1 MEEGGGFTYKPIG
14 HVKSV
19 FQGKSGTPRQSG
31 LSKYARASL
40 TVNRA
45 HFNNPDH
52 SLLGLEGFSH
62 VWLLWVFHA
71 DSGVA
76 IKAKVAPPRLGGTRV
91 GVFSTRSPHRP
102 ANIGLTLAK
111 VEHVKGDTIT
121 MSGIDLIEG
130 TPVLDIKPYIPAY
143 DMVERS
149 IEDLAEED
157 DDIAAEEAEEEKT
170 LDKISKNDDQRAG
183 ELLQRLQAGE
193 EGIKVRPV
201 GEVEHRENLLDFVS
215 WATRGFTT
223 ERTGGFNAERTGGST
238 DEESGDNTRH
248 STCESLVDSSS
259 GQVKDVSTMKPDE
272 SEKVEDP
279 GETDS
284 KKEKQVYVPE
294 WIANPDADLAVVFSS
309 RAEQDLNNIDLSPCN
324 WLRSAQE
331 LRGLVTDM
339 MRADPRSVY
348 RKNRGSDR
356 LYFTTVDTVHVT
368 AWYDDSLGGMEVL
381 RLRNEAPPPPQRV
394 DGKTRLPVN
403 T

>member
-1 MEEGGGFTYKPIG
+1 MGEQENFRYKPIG

-31 LSKYARASL
+31 LSKHARASL

-76 IKAKVAPPRLGGTRV
+76 IKAKVAPPRLGGVRV

-121 MSGIDLIEG
+121 MSGIDLIDG

-143 DMVERS
+143 DTAERC
-149 IEDLAEED
+149 IEDLSEEGKID
-157 DDIAAEEAEEEKT
+157 EGEVKEEN
-170 LDKISKNDDQRAG
+170 KIGKNERAD

-201 GEVEHRENLLDFVS
+201 GEVEHRENLLDFVN
-215 WATRGFTT
+215 WATGVST
-223 ERTGGFNAERTGGST
+223 AERARESASPCRNQDASGSRQANNIGSVQSSQNTLGG
-238 DEESGDNTRH
+238 E
-248 STCESLVDSSS
+248 VKSS
-259 GQVKDVSTMKPDE
+259 GETE
-272 SEKVEDP
+272 SQEK
-279 GETDS
+279 T
-284 KKEKQVYVPE
+284 QVYVPE
-294 WIANPDADLAVVFSS
+294 WIANPDADLMVVFSS
-309 RAEQDLNNIDLSPCN
+309 RAEQDLDNIDLSPCN

-394 DGKTRLPVN
+394 DDKTGLPVN
-403 T
+403 LLQ

>member
-31 LSKYARASL
+31 LSKHARASL

-76 IKAKVAPPRLGGTRV
+76 IKAKVAPPRLSGTRV

-143 DMVERS
+143 DTVERS

-157 DDIAAEEAEEEKT
+157 DIAAEEVEEEKT
-170 LDKISKNDDQRAG
+170 LENMSKNDQRAD

-193 EGIKVRPV
+193 EGIKVKPV

-215 WATRGFTT
+215 WAT
-223 ERTGGFNAERTGGST
+223 GGSPAERTEGSIG
-238 DEESGDNTRH
+238 EESEDNTRH
-248 STCESLVDSSS
+248 STRGTRDDPEG
-259 GQVKDVSTMKPDE
+259 GQNKDVGSMKSNQSGE
-272 SEKVEDP
+272 VENP
-279 GETDS
+279 GETGR
-284 KKEKQVYVPE
+284 KEEKQVYVPD

-309 RAEQDLNNIDLSPCN
+309 RAEQDLDNIDLSPCN

-381 RLRNEAPPPPQRV
+381 RLRNQAPPPPQRV
-394 DGKTRLPVN
+394 DDKTGLPVN

>member
-1 MEEGGGFTYKPIG
+1 MGEQEDFRYKPIG

-31 LSKYARASL
+31 LSKHARASL

-76 IKAKVAPPRLGGTRV
+76 IKAKVAPPRLGGVRV
-91 GVFSTRSPHRP
+91 GVFSTRP

-121 MSGIDLIEG
+121 MSGIDLIDG

-143 DMVERS
+143 DTVDRI
-149 IEDLAEED
+149 IEDLAEEGEID
-157 DDIAAEEAEEEKT
+157 EEEAEEEKT
-170 LDKISKNDDQRAG
+170 SDKIGENDQRAD

-201 GEVEHRENLLDFVS
+201 GEVEHRENLLDFVN
-215 WATRGFTT
+215 WA
-223 ERTGGFNAERTGGST
+223 TGGST
-238 DEESGDNTRH
+238 AQTPRG
-248 STCESLVDSSS
+248 STAERAMKSTSSCESPSSS
-259 GQVKDVSTMKPDE
+259 KSGQAKDTSSME
-272 SEKVEDP
+272 SNQTILGGELGSS
-279 GETDS
+279 GETES
-284 KKEKQVYVPE
+284 QEKAQVYVPE
-294 WIANPDADLAVVFSS
+294 WIANPDADLMVVFSS
-309 RAEQDLNNIDLSPCN
+309 RAEQDLDNIDLSPCN

-356 LYFTTVDTVHVT
+356 LYFTSVDTVHVT

-381 RLRNEAPPPPQRV
+381 RLRNQAPPPPQRV
-394 DGKTRLPVN
+394 DDKTGLPVN
-403 T
+403 S

>member
-1 MEEGGGFTYKPIG
+1 MEEGVTFNYKPIG

-31 LSKYARASL
+31 LSKHARASL
-40 TVNRA
+40 TVNRS

-52 SLLGLEGFSH
+52 SLIGLEGFSH

-111 VEHVKGDTIT
+111 VEEVKGDTVT
-121 MSGIDLIEG
+121 LSGIDLING

-143 DMVERS
+143 DTVDRS
-149 IEDLAEED
+149 LEDLAEEEKVED
-157 DDIAAEEAEEEKT
+157 EAEVET
-170 LDKISKNDDQRAG
+170 TDQQAG

-193 EGIKVRPV
+193 EGLKVRPV
-201 GEVEHRENLLDFVS
+201 GKAEHRENLLDFVN
-215 WATRGFTT
+215 WATGSSDKKTVDDLKQPICGDQDNEKGELNDAATAVTT
-223 ERTGGFNAERTGGST
+223 NNVNEKSY
-238 DEESGDNTRH
+238 DE
-248 STCESLVDSSS
+248 
-259 GQVKDVSTMKPDE
+259 
-272 SEKVEDP
+272 
-279 GETDS
+279 
-284 KKEKQVYVPE
+284 VYVPE
-294 WIANPDADLAVVFSS
+294 WIANPEADLRVAFSS
-309 RAEQDLNNIDLSPCN
+309 RAEQDLEKIDLSSCN
-324 WLRSAQE
+324 WLRSPQE
-331 LRGLVTDM
+331 LKGLVMDM
-339 MRADPRSVY
+339 MKADPRSVY

-381 RLRNEAPPPPQRV
+381 RLRNQPPPPPRRV
-394 DGKTRLPVN
+394 DDKTGLPVN
-403 T
+403 TG

>member
-31 LSKYARASL
+31 LSKHARASL

-121 MSGIDLIEG
+121 MSGIDLIDG

-143 DMVERS
+143 DTVDRS
-149 IEDLAEED
+149 IEDLADEED
-157 DDIAAEEAEEEKT
+157 DITAEDIEEEKT
-170 LDKISKNDDQRAG
+170 LDKISKNDQRAG

-215 WATRGFTT
+215 WAT
-223 ERTGGFNAERTGGST
+223 GGCNAEGTEGST
-238 DEESGDNTRH
+238 GEGAEESANSIRNSSCGDR
-248 STCESLVDSSS
+248 DGPRS
-259 GQVKDVSTMKPDE
+259 GQAKDVSTMK
-272 SEKVEDP
+272 SNQSGKVEHP
-279 GETDS
+279 GETGS
-284 KKEKQVYVPE
+284 KEDKQVYVPE

-309 RAEQDLNNIDLSPCN
+309 RAEQDLINIDLSPCN
-324 WLRSAQE
+324 WLRSAEE

-381 RLRNEAPPPPQRV
+381 FSLNILFDSQSLLSFTISYLA
-394 DGKTRLPVN
+394 D
-403 T
+403 

>member
-1 MEEGGGFTYKPIG
+1 MGQEDFRYKPIG

-31 LSKYARASL
+31 LSKHARASL

-52 SLLGLEGFSH
+52 SLPGLEGFSH

-76 IKAKVAPPRLGGTRV
+76 IKAKVAPPRLGGVRV

-121 MSGIDLIEG
+121 MSGIDLIDG

-143 DMVERS
+143 DAVDRS
-149 IEDLAEED
+149 IEDLAEEGEID
-157 DDIAAEEAEEEKT
+157 VEEAEEEKT
-170 LDKISKNDDQRAG
+170 SDKISENDQRAD

-201 GEVEHRENLLDFVS
+201 GEVEHRENLLDFVN
-215 WATRGFTT
+215 WA
-223 ERTGGFNAERTGGST
+223 TGGST
-238 DEESGDNTRH
+238 AERAMK
-248 STCESLVDSSS
+248 STSSCESPSSS
-259 GQVKDVSTMKPDE
+259 KSGQAKDTSSME
-272 SEKVEDP
+272 SNQTLLGGELGSS
-279 GETDS
+279 GETES
-284 KKEKQVYVPE
+284 QAKTQVYVPE
-294 WIANPDADLAVVFSS
+294 WIANPDADLMVVFSS
-309 RAEQDLNNIDLSPCN
+309 RAEQDLDNIDLSPCN

-356 LYFTTVDTVHVT
+356 LYFTSVDTVHVT

-381 RLRNEAPPPPQRV
+381 RLRNQAPPPPQRV
-394 DGKTRLPVN
+394 DDKTGLPVN
-403 T
+403 S

>member
-1 MEEGGGFTYKPIG
+1 MGEQEDFRYKPIG

-31 LSKYARASL
+31 LSKHARASL

-76 IKAKVAPPRLGGTRV
+76 IKAKVAPPRLGGVRV

-121 MSGIDLIEG
+121 MSGIDLIDG

-143 DMVERS
+143 DAVDRS
-149 IEDLAEED
+149 IEDLAEEGEID
-157 DDIAAEEAEEEKT
+157 VEEAEEEKT
-170 LDKISKNDDQRAG
+170 SDKISENDQRAD

-201 GEVEHRENLLDFVS
+201 GEVEHRENLLDFVN
-215 WATRGFTT
+215 WA
-223 ERTGGFNAERTGGST
+223 TGGST
-238 DEESGDNTRH
+238 AQTTRG
-248 STCESLVDSSS
+248 STAERAMKSTSSCESPSSS
-259 GQVKDVSTMKPDE
+259 KSGQAKDTSSME
-272 SEKVEDP
+272 SNQTILGGELGSS
-279 GETDS
+279 GETES
-284 KKEKQVYVPE
+284 QEKTQVYVPE
-294 WIANPDADLAVVFSS
+294 WIANPDADLMVVFSS
-309 RAEQDLNNIDLSPCN
+309 RAEQDLDNIDLSPCN

-356 LYFTTVDTVHVT
+356 LYFTSVDTVHVT

-381 RLRNEAPPPPQRV
+381 RLRNQAPPPPQRV
-394 DGKTRLPVN
+394 DDKTGLPVN
-403 T
+403 S

>member
-1 MEEGGGFTYKPIG
+1 MG
-14 HVKSV
+14 
-19 FQGKSGTPRQSG
+19 
-31 LSKYARASL
+31 ASL
-40 TVNRA
+40 KVNRA

-76 IKAKVAPPRLGGTRV
+76 IKAKVAPPRLGGVRV

-121 MSGIDLIEG
+121 MSGIDLIDG

-143 DMVERS
+143 DTVERS
-149 IEDLAEED
+149 IEDLAKGGLMD
-157 DDIAAEEAEEEKT
+157 EEEKT
-170 LDKISKNDDQRAG
+170 LDKIGNDDQRTDG
-183 ELLQRLQAGE
+183 LLLRLQAGE
-193 EGIKVRPV
+193 ERIKVRPV
-201 GEVEHRENLLDFVS
+201 GEAEHRENLLDFVN
-215 WATRGFTT
+215 WATGASSAQA
-223 ERTGGFNAERTGGST
+223 TGVSTAETNVISTAERARGGNSSCRSL
-238 DEESGDNTRH
+238 DGSESGQDILNM
-248 STCESLVDSSS
+248 ESNQITLGGEVGSS
-259 GQVKDVSTMKPDE
+259 GETE
-272 SEKVEDP
+272 SQK
-279 GETDS
+279 
-284 KKEKQVYVPE
+284 VYVPE
-294 WIANPDADLAVVFSS
+294 WIANPDADLTVAFSS
-309 RAEQDLNNIDLSPCN
+309 RAEQDLEKIDLSPCT
-324 WLRSAQE
+324 WLRSSQE

-381 RLRNEAPPPPQRV
+381 RLRNQPPPPPRRV
-394 DGKTRLPVN
+394 DDKTGLPVN